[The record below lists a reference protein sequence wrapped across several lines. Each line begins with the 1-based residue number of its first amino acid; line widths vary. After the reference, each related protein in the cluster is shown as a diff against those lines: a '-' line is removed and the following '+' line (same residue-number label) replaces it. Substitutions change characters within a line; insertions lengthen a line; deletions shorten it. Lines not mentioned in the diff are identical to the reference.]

1 MHRRTKGILTVLS
14 LLIVLLA
21 ATYAIMLARATGK
34 LRRAYAT
41 LAAEGRPMR
50 AADVMPAKIPDS
62 ENAAVL
68 YRRAL
73 LMLKSQPI
81 GDQSVFDWL
90 NPPRLLGQGK
100 AARQRE
106 QEKREAID
114 HEVVAQAQALIE
126 EGTRRPACQFDKNLG
141 DSPGLVLANQQM
153 TEVEELQ
160 PVISARVGWE
170 MRAGHWDKAWDLL
183 LLELKFVDSLR
194 WDLLLTSQEH
204 RLMSIDAMCSITIR
218 NLCEN
223 APLDVSRYQAL
234 EGLLEGFDNTDP
246 LVRAVDAERL
256 LIAEPFFNLPPSEL
270 YRVLGGKSP
279 LPGLF
284 QAIGRLAFTMTT
296 VKPRLVADH
305 AAYLNLARKRVQ
317 VWQGPY
323 RDRKEIEAF
332 LHHSSWNTL
341 THKVARGGN
350 LDISDYWRMVTE
362 LHLTRAGLALL
373 QYRQAHG
380 TFPETIEALGVEGLT
395 DPYTGKALLYR
406 PAGEGFVVYSV
417 GPDRQDN
424 GGAPRP
430 DWKDR
435 ERRHDPYDEVWR
447 FGKPK
452 NPAATEAR

>member
-1 MHRRTKGILTVLS
+1 MHRRSKTILTVLS
-14 LLIVLLA
+14 LLIVILA
-21 ATYAIMLARATGK
+21 VTYAILLARATGK
-34 LRRAYAT
+34 LRRAYAA

-50 AADVMPAKIPDS
+50 AAEIMPAKIPDS

-73 LMLKSQPI
+73 LMLKSQPV
-81 GDQSVFDWL
+81 GDKSVFDWL
-90 NPPRLLGQGK
+90 NPTPLLGQGK
-100 AARQRE
+100 ASDQK
-106 QEKREAID
+106 KREVIGQD
-114 HEVVAQAQALIE
+114 VVAQALALIE
-126 EGTRRPACQFDKNLG
+126 EGTRRPACRFDKNLG
-141 DSPGLVLANQQM
+141 DSLGLVLANQQM
-153 TEVEELQ
+153 TDVEELQ

-183 LLELKFVDSLR
+183 FLELKFVDSLR

-223 APLDVSRYQAL
+223 APLDASRYQAF
-234 EGLLEGFDNTDP
+234 EGLLKGLDNPDP

-270 YRVLGGKSP
+270 YRVLGGKTE

-284 QAIGRLAFTMTT
+284 KAIGRLAFTVTT

-317 VWQGPY
+317 LWQGPY
-323 RDRKEIEAF
+323 RERKEVEAF
-332 LHHSSWNTL
+332 LHNSSWNTL

-373 QYRQAHG
+373 QYRQTHG
-380 TFPETIEALGVEGLT
+380 TFPETLAALGVEGLT
-395 DPYTGKALLYR
+395 DPYTGKSLLYR
-406 PAGEGFVVYSV
+406 SEGEGFVVYSV
-417 GPDRQDN
+417 GQDRQDN

-430 DWKDR
+430 DWKDIQ
-435 ERRHDPYDEVWR
+435 RRHDLYDEVWR
-447 FGKPK
+447 FPKLK